1 MLVAFARL
9 GSRGHVSYWRG
20 AAHRVSQDQEFD
32 VLFAA
37 DPTRRRGT
45 RAAPA
50 AAIGE
55 TRRRRRSRSPRLL
68 SRSRRSRAKILVN
81 NTYNNLPR
89 RRRSSM
95 FRKSLEAVPQACV
108 EVAVEDLLP

>member
-50 AAIGE
+50 GAIGE
-55 TRRRRRSRSPRLL
+55 TRRSRSPRLL

-95 FRKSLEAVPQACV
+95 FRKSLEAYPQAFV